1 MIGGR
6 RPALRW
12 CPRAGTG
19 LALVATLLAAG
30 CQSREIVAICATF
43 GDPDGQLTA
52 VAHGPEGQQVSVLS
66 EAAAGETTIVTQ
78 SFEDAILPRL
88 WLLAEPTIRAL
99 SEVDASPCGLSD
111 VSTVTVTFDDG
122 TVQRRETSCSGNAL
136 AILTTGIFEASEID
150 RAPLTHDSEIVAEV
164 TTTAAQACER
174 AYERF

>member
-1 MIGGR
+1 MILA
-6 RPALRW
+6 PALSPSRFAV
-12 CPRAGTG
+12 AGFA
-19 LALVATLLAAG
+19 LAATLVMAG
-30 CQSREIVAICATF
+30 CQSREVVAICATF

-52 VAHGPEGQQVSVLS
+52 VAHGPDGQQVSVLS
-66 EAAAGETTIVTQ
+66 DAAAGETTIVIQ

-88 WLLAEPTIRAL
+88 WLLAEPTVRAL
-99 SEVDASPCGLSD
+99 SEVEASPCGLSD

-150 RAPLTHDSEIVAEV
+150 RAPLTHDSEVMAEV
-164 TTTAAQACER
+164 TATASQACER